1 MDLRVRPRKLDA
13 LGRPSYGSLH
23 KSSYSAFDEHQVH
36 MNLVILHNAVSS
48 DDSPEDLDTLAQ
60 VKSIADSLCRL
71 GYRGVAV
78 PCSLDLAALRE
89 TLLELCPQAV
99 FNLVESLGGTDSLS
113 YLASALLDALGLP
126 YTGSSTEALFTTNH
140 KVLAK
145 RMMQL
150 AGLPTPHWFSEFDGG
165 PDTDIAP
172 LKPPCIVKSVWE
184 HGSRGLDDHNV
195 IHEGDSEC
203 VCRRLRE
210 FTTGLGRPHFA
221 EQFID
226 GREFNVPLLDGPG
239 GPEILPISEMD
250 FSSFPAGKPRIIGHR
265 AKWHESSFEYH
276 NTPRTF
282 HFPEHDRP
290 LVEQLKR
297 LALECWRLFGLRG
310 YVRVDFRVDQ
320 AGQPWILE
328 INTNPCLSP
337 DAGYTAALAEAGLD
351 YDEAIRRIVQK
362 AIAVGEHVDCRRPL
376 AGVKSVFPS
385 H

>member
-1 MDLRVRPRKLDA
+1 
-13 LGRPSYGSLH
+13 
-23 KSSYSAFDEHQVH
+23 

-71 GYRGVAV
+71 GYRSVAA

-89 TLLELCPQAV
+89 TLLELRPQAV

-150 AGLPTPHWFSEFDGG
+150 AGLPTPHWFSEFDDG

-172 LKPPCIVKSVWE
+172 LEPPCIVKSVWE

-195 IHEGDSEC
+195 IHGGDSEC
-203 VCRRLRE
+203 VRRRLRE

-226 GREFNVPLLDGPG
+226 GREFNVPLLDGPD
-239 GPEILPISEMD
+239 GPQILPISEMD

-362 AIAVGEHVDCRRPL
+362 AIAVGEHVDCRQLL
-376 AGVKSVFPS
+376 AGVKSVFPR